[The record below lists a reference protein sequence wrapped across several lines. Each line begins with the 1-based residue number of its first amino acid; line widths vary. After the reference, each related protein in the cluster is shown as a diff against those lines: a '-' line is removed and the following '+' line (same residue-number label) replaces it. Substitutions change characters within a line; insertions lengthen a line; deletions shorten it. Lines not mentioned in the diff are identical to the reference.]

1 MAARKPIAKTVSDSA
16 PKPAPRSAAKPPSM
30 LANKPAAKPSAKP
43 AAKPAA
49 KTAAKPA
56 AKPAAKSAAKPAAKP
71 AVRPAAKPAV
81 RPAAKPPARPAAK
94 LAVKPAQGSGAKPAA
109 TRQRASDAAGPALSV
124 PDGYPE
130 DVEVGKLLL
139 DPQNLRLLERTGDI
153 YEDLP
158 PKLFGQH
165 AIQNKLFEIIK
176 DSPRFDIQALA
187 DSIAN
192 NGFLKHERLIVAKF
206 DGDNFL
212 VLEGN
217 RRVTAVRSLLERY
230 GPNLDGLPHQIRDSM
245 RTLPCFVLEGT
256 AIDGNEATLNEYRRG
271 SEIYIGMRHLM
282 GAKNWEP
289 ASRYEFQSK
298 LILEEQWTFN
308 DVAVRFGRSKREVVR
323 DFQAHL
329 LYQGF
334 LEYEKRTGVRH
345 SLTYNSFAEAARATA
360 ILKWLGWS
368 NSDEDFI
375 NKEHQEVFFRYLV
388 SRLGKNTLGVDA
400 EGYEASEIPEI
411 SAEAAVRKLRDMLR
425 LDDLVVLEALQESDF
440 NTAEVLYEERKEGE
454 LPKKIQNFI
463 RVLKRTASEELAAP
477 DVGLRL
483 TELKA
488 QIERALKV
496 IAVLSEG

>member
-1 MAARKPIAKTVSDSA
+1 MAATKPTAKTVSNPA
-16 PKPAPRSAAKPPSM
+16 PKLAPRSAAKPTSKP
-30 LANKPAAKPSAKP
+30 AGKPATKPAAKPVAKPVAKTATRPAATPVAKPATRPAAKAAAKPATKLAAGPAEGP

-49 KTAAKPA
+49 
-56 AKPAAKSAAKPAAKP
+56 
-71 AVRPAAKPAV
+71 RPA
-81 RPAAKPPARPAAK
+81 
-94 LAVKPAQGSGAKPAA
+94 G
-109 TRQRASDAAGPALSV
+109 TRQRPTGAAGPALSV

-139 DPQNLRLLERTGDI
+139 DPQNLRLLERTGDT

-158 PKLFGQH
+158 AKLFGQP

-192 NGFLKHERLIVAKF
+192 NGFLKHERLIVARF

-245 RTLPCFVLEGT
+245 RTLPCFVLDGT
-256 AIDGNEATLNEYRRG
+256 AIDGNEETLNEYRRG

-345 SLTYNSFAEAARATA
+345 SLTYNSFAEAARAA
-360 ILKWLGWS
+360 VILKWLGWS
-368 NSDEDFI
+368 NGDEEFT
-375 NKEHQEVFFRYLV
+375 NKEHQEIFFRYLV
-388 SRLGKNTLGVDA
+388 SRLSKNTLGADA

-425 LDDLVVLEALQESDF
+425 LDDSIVLEALQESDF

-463 RVLKRTASEELAAP
+463 RVLKRTASEELATP
-477 DVGLRL
+477 EVGLRL

-496 IAVLSEG
+496 IAVLSES